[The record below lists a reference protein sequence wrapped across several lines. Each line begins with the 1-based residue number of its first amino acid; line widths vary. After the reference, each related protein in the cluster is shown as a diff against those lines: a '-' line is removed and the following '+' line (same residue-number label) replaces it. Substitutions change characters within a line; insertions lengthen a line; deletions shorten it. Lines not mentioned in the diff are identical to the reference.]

1 MTVEIPR
8 DTAREEKALA
18 QVRERLV
25 DAYGRAHSVER
36 VESAVGEARKR
47 FEGRKIREFVPILVE
62 RIVRRELEP
71 EHRVDA
77 AEQVAADIG
86 AGLKDGDAAA
96 VIGDAAAN
104 DGGAAGNGSE
114 PANRRDEA
122 ADDGGVAANDRGV
135 PTAGAPR
142 HARTEASVDG
152 AAGAVKALR
161 RGAQRLGAVNV
172 RDKRVLAAAAV
183 AVVAVA
189 AVAVAVGGSSSESGP
204 VAATPATL
212 TTVRG
217 VIGSEKAAFFGDPR
231 VIETLAGHGL
241 TVEVDPAGSR
251 QIATSVDLADYDFA
265 FPSSSVAAERI
276 QRQAG
281 VSAKYTPFSSP
292 MIVATFRPIVD
303 LLTAAGVVRPGPTPV
318 LDMAKYLELVER
330 GTQWDQLPGNTAYP
344 VRKHMLISTT
354 DPRTSNSAAMY
365 LAVASHVANEH
376 SVVRGAAAEE
386 HALSRVARLFT
397 RQGYT
402 ENSSEGPFREY
413 LSTGMGTTPLVWA
426 YEAQY
431 VEAAVHGELKPDMVM
446 LYPSPTVM
454 SHHTVVPLSDSGDRL
469 GQLLSTDPELQ
480 RLAAEYGFRT
490 GDAELFTDV
499 AQRNRVPVTANLIDV
514 ADLPSYE
521 TLERLLDGVAKSYN

>member
-1 MTVEIPR
+1 MTVETPR

-62 RIVRRELEP
+62 RIVRRELDP
-71 EHRVDA
+71 GHRGDTT
-77 AEQVAADIG
+77 EQVVTDI
-86 AGLKDGDAAA
+86 
-96 VIGDAAAN
+96 
-104 DGGAAGNGSE
+104 
-114 PANRRDEA
+114 
-122 ADDGGVAANDRGV
+122 
-135 PTAGAPR
+135 
-142 HARTEASVDG
+142 G
-152 AAGAVKALR
+152 AAGAAVSETGAATNETGTAGDESGTAAGPPRPARTDAGATDTVGAAGALR
-161 RGAQRLGAVNV
+161 QVVRRVRSVNV
-172 RDKRVLAAAAV
+172 RDKRVLAAAAA

-189 AVAVAVGGSSSESGP
+189 AVAVAVGGGSESGP
-204 VAATPATL
+204 VTAAPADR

-276 QRQAG
+276 QRQVG

-303 LLTAAGVVRPGPTPV
+303 LLTAAGAVRPGPTPV

-469 GQLLSTDPELQ
+469 GELLSTDPELQ

-521 TLERLLDGVAKSYN
+521 TLERLLDGVAQSYN

>member
-1 MTVEIPR
+1 MTVETPR
-8 DTAREEKALA
+8 VTAREEKALA
-18 QVRERLV
+18 QMRERLV
-25 DAYGRAHSVER
+25 DAYGQAHSVER

-62 RIVRRELEP
+62 RIVRRELETG
-71 EHRVDA
+71 HGVDA
-77 AEQVAADIG
+77 PGQMVAHTG
-86 AGLKDGDAAA
+86 
-96 VIGDAAAN
+96 AAN
-104 DGGAAGNGSE
+104 EARAAGNE
-114 PANRRDEA
+114 PRAVANET
-122 ADDGGVAANDRGV
+122 G
-135 PTAGAPR
+135 AGANETGATTSETGTGAGTPR
-142 HARTEASVDG
+142 HARTGAGETG
-152 AAGAVKALR
+152 AAGAV
-161 RGAQRLGAVNV
+161 GAQRQVAQRVRAVNV
-172 RDKRVLAAAAV
+172 RDRRVLAATAV

-189 AVAVAVGGSSSESGP
+189 AVAVTAGGDGSESGP
-204 VAATPATL
+204 VTPAPANL

-276 QRQAG
+276 QRQVG

-292 MIVATFRPIVD
+292 MIVATFRPIVE
-303 LLTAAGVVRPGPTPV
+303 LLTAAGAVRPGPTPV
-318 LDMAKYLELVER
+318 LDMAKYLDLVER

-376 SVVRGAAAEE
+376 SVVRGAVAEQ

-402 ENSSEGPFREY
+402 ENSSDGPFREY

-431 VEAAVHGELKPDMVM
+431 VEAAVRGELKPDMVM
-446 LYPSPTVM
+446 LYPSPTVV
-454 SHHTVVPLSDSGDRL
+454 SHHTVVPLTDHGDRL
-469 GQLLSTDPELQ
+469 GALLSTDPELQ

-490 GDAELFTDV
+490 GDAALFTEV
-499 AQRNRVPVTANLIDV
+499 AERGRVPVTANLIDV
-514 ADLPSYE
+514 ADPPSYE
-521 TLERLLDGVAKSYN
+521 TLERLLDGVAESYN

>member
-1 MTVEIPR
+1 MTVETPR

-25 DAYGRAHSVER
+25 NAYGRAHSVER

-62 RIVRRELEP
+62 RIVRSELEP
-71 EHRVDA
+71 AHQGDA
-77 AEQVAADIG
+77 AELVAADP
-86 AGLKDGDAAA
+86 DAA
-96 VIGDAAAN
+96 VEGGD
-104 DGGAAGNGSE
+104 
-114 PANRRDEA
+114 RA
-122 ADDGGVAANDRGV
+122 ADDGSSAGNDLGVVAAGT
-135 PTAGAPR
+135 PAAGAPR
-142 HARTEASVDG
+142 HAQTEAG
-152 AAGAVKALR
+152 AAGVGGATGALR
-161 RGAQRLGAVNV
+161 RVAQWLRAVNV

-189 AVAVAVGGSSSESGP
+189 AVAVAVGGGGSESGP
-204 VAATPATL
+204 VTAAPATL

-217 VIGSEKAAFFGDPR
+217 VIGSEKAAFFGDAR

-276 QRQAG
+276 QRQVG

-469 GQLLSTDPELQ
+469 GELLSTDPELQ

-499 AQRNRVPVTANLIDV
+499 AERNRVPVTANLIDV

-521 TLERLLDGVAKSYN
+521 TLERLLDGVAQSYN